1 MITLISRFV
10 LTVALLWGVA
20 VHAAPQIPAL
30 SGRVVD
36 SANILSPTTEARLTQ
51 QLAAHEASTSNQL
64 VVLTVPDLQGY
75 AIADFALDTAREW
88 QLGQKDLNNGV
99 LLLIARD
106 ERKIRIEVGH
116 GLEGDLTDARS
127 KRIIQKVIRPAF
139 KQGDFDGGV
148 AAGTD
153 AIVGTIVGTY
163 MPPADKSSGMDTPLV
178 PLGFIGLFGFAS
190 FMQGRVKKQY
200 INALVGGGF
209 GGFVVAMATEKWYF
223 GVLAGLGFALFL
235 SRARTGGPHR
245 DIQGHQDGSGYQG
258 GRHSNGGFG
267 GGSGGGF
274 GGGGGGFGG
283 GGASGGW

>member
-10 LTVALLWGVA
+10 FAAALLWGA
-20 VHAAPQIPAL
+20 VVQAAPQIPAL

-36 SANILSPTTEARLTQ
+36 SANILSLSTEAQLTQ

-75 AIADFALDTAREW
+75 AIADFALETARSW
-88 QLGQKDLNNGV
+88 QLGQKDINNGV

-106 ERKIRIEVGH
+106 ERKIRIEVGY

-139 KQGDFDGGV
+139 KQGKFNSGV
-148 AAGTD
+148 TAGAD
-153 AIVGTIVGTY
+153 AIIGTIEGTY
-163 MPPADKSSGMDTPLV
+163 TPPADKSSGLDTPLL
-178 PLGFIGLFGFAS
+178 PLAFIGLFGLAS
-190 FMQGRVKKQY
+190 SMQGRVKTQY
-200 INALVGGGF
+200 VNALIGGSF
-209 GGFVVAMATEKWYF
+209 GGLIVAIASQKWYL
-223 GVLAGLGFALFL
+223 GVLAGLGFALFV

-245 DIQGHQDGSGYQG
+245 EISGYQDDSGFRG
-258 GRHSNGGFG
+258 GRNHGGGFG
-267 GGSGGGF
+267 SGGGGF

>member
-1 MITLISRFV
+1 MITWISRFV
-10 LTVALLWGVA
+10 LTAVLLWGAA
-20 VHAAPQIPAL
+20 VHAAPQVPAL

-36 SANILSPTTEARLTQ
+36 NANILSPATEVQLTQ

-75 AIADFALDTAREW
+75 AIADFALDTARDW

-106 ERKIRIEVGH
+106 ERKIRIEVGY

-148 AAGTD
+148 IAGTN
-153 AIVGTIVGTY
+153 AIVGTIEGTY
-163 MPPADKSSGMDTPLV
+163 TPPADKSSGMDSPLL
-178 PLGFIGLFGFAS
+178 PLGIIGLFGLANL
-190 FMQGRVKKQY
+190 MQGRVKTQY
-200 INALVGGGF
+200 VNALVGGGF
-209 GGFVVAMATEKWYF
+209 GGTVVAIATQKWYL
-223 GVLAGLGFALFL
+223 GVLAGLGFALFA

-245 DIQGHQDGSGYQG
+245 DTQGYQDGSGYQG

-267 GGSGGGF
+267 GGGF